1 MAWGK
6 MPWLRGS
13 WAAWGETGARAD
25 AYTEICKPAGRVH
38 FAGDAMSYQT
48 GWMAGAIE
56 SARRVVLAIHQRA
69 SAESALAVP
78 PEVKP

>member
-13 WAAWGETGARAD
+13 WAAWGEAGARPD
-25 AYTEICKPAGRVH
+25 AYTQLCKPAGRIH

-56 SARRVVLAIHQRA
+56 SARRTVLAIHQRA
-69 SAESALAVP
+69 SAESARSVQL
-78 PEVKP
+78 EKP